1 MKLVVVED
9 QTLFRKLLVKIAVE
23 DFGFNVVGEATDG
36 LTAIELSL
44 EHRPDLLLLDL
55 LIPKVSGFTVAYRLL
70 KELPEIR
77 ILALS
82 SECDELTIY
91 QVLELNIHG
100 FVDKADQSIEV
111 LKEAIESVSSGKRY
125 YTEVFDRT
133 RKALHSNPFS
143 FQKILSLR
151 EQEILSLIGASMS
164 DADIADILGLS
175 PSTIQAHRRNLM
187 RKLDLH
193 STPDLI
199 QYALEKGFWKPQFR
213 KLNLTQTPYE
223 YN

>member
-1 MKLVVVED
+1 MDIVIVED

-23 DFGFNVVGEATDG
+23 EFGFNVVGEASDG

-55 LIPKVSGFTVAYRLL
+55 LIPKVSGFTVARHLL
-70 KELPEIR
+70 KKLPEIR

-91 QVLELNIHG
+91 RVLELNIHG

-111 LKEAIESVSSGKRY
+111 LKEAIERVSSGKRY

>member
-1 MKLVVVED
+1 MDIVIVED

-23 DFGFNVVGEATDG
+23 EFGFNVVGEATDG

-55 LIPKVSGFTVAYRLL
+55 LIPKVSGFMVARRLL

-111 LKEAIESVSSGKRY
+111 LKEAIECVSSGKRY

-193 STPDLI
+193 STPHLI

>member
-1 MKLVVVED
+1 MDIIVVED

-23 DFGFNVVGEATDG
+23 EFGFNVVGEATDG

-55 LIPKVSGFTVAYRLL
+55 LIPKVSGFTVARRLL

-125 YTEVFDRT
+125 YTEVFDRI

>member
-1 MKLVVVED
+1 MDIVVVED

-23 DFGFNVVGEATDG
+23 EFGFNVVGEATDG

-55 LIPKVSGFTVAYRLL
+55 LIPKVSGFTVAHRLL

-133 RKALHSNPFS
+133 RKALRSNPFC

-175 PSTIQAHRRNLM
+175 PSTIQSHRHNRAKFTSML
-187 RKLDLH
+187 
-193 STPDLI
+193 
-199 QYALEKGFWKPQFR
+199 
-213 KLNLTQTPYE
+213 
-223 YN
+223 